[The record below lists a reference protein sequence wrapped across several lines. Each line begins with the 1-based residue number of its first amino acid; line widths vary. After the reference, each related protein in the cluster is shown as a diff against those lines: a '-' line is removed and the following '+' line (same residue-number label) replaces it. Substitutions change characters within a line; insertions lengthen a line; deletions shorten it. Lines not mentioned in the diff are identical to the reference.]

1 MTSAQGTIR
10 VVVADD
16 HAMFREG
23 LCRLIEAEGD
33 IEVIAQAHDGEE
45 CLALLKE
52 AKPDILLLDLKMP
65 VRDGFNV
72 LAELKKAHSGLRV
85 IVLTASED
93 ENDFVEAVRLG
104 AKGVVL
110 KQAASESLLVGIR
123 KVHRGEMWI
132 DQRIVAG
139 VMEAMS
145 KPAGRGAPR
154 RSLLTARE
162 LEIVALVARGLRNK
176 DVSEQLTIS
185 EQTVK
190 NHLHSVYD
198 KLGVSDRLELALYA
212 LHHGL
217 VEEE

>member
-1 MTSAQGTIR
+1 MVEKKRAIR

-16 HAMFREG
+16 HTMFREG
-23 LCRLIEAEGD
+23 LCRLIEADGD
-33 IEVIAQAHDGEE
+33 IEVIAEAENGEE
-45 CLALLKE
+45 CLTQVKE
-52 AKPDILLLDLKMP
+52 SKPDVLLLDLKMP
-65 VRDGFNV
+65 VMTGFDV
-72 LAELKKAHSGLRV
+72 LVELKKSRSSLRV
-85 IVLTASED
+85 IILTASED
-93 ENDFVEAVRLG
+93 EADFVEAVRLG

-110 KQAASESLLVGIR
+110 KQGASESLLVGIR

-139 VMEAMS
+139 VMDAMS
-145 KPAGRGAPR
+145 RPAGRGVPR

-162 LEIVALVARGLRNK
+162 LEIVTLVARGYRNK
-176 DVSEQLTIS
+176 DVSEQLSIS

-198 KLGVSDRLELALYA
+198 KLGVSDRLELALHA

-217 VEEE
+217 VEKE